1 VHGFLVPT
9 DFSRLLRH
17 AVCQALDNV
26 KTESPGMLLSRDEVA
41 RETFLKGGHLARAL
55 ADIIWCVLS
64 TVQHGVPYSLATS
77 FKRMFCWRS
86 GAPDPIIKTQA
97 RAAFGCDTADLCETL
112 QSKMLAE
119 VARREG
125 TG

>member
-1 VHGFLVPT
+1 MRATVACNMQQQHHLCQLDPT
-9 DFSRLLRH
+9 TGSYISSNSILQPLSQVLRTLN
-17 AVCQALDNV
+17 LDWDP
-26 KTESPGMLLSRDEVA
+26 T
-41 RETFLKGGHLARAL
+41 
-55 ADIIWCVLS
+55 AD
-64 TVQHGVPYSLATS
+64 SL
-77 FKRMFCWRS
+77 
-86 GAPDPIIKTQA
+86 KTQA